1 MGARL
6 TILVI
11 PLLERGETW
20 VAGGATSGSS
30 RTSRQDGA
38 AECHGAC
45 VLEETPPAEWSSK

>member
-11 PLLERGETW
+11 PLLECRETL
-20 VAGGATSGSS
+20 VAGGATPGSS
-30 RTSRQDGA
+30 CTSRQDGA